1 MKLRDILNAAI
12 GVLTILFAGMNPF
25 RVIAIAV
32 TASTVIFCAGTAH
45 SQNNSQDYPTRP
57 VRVVVGFPAGGGVDV
72 PARLI
77 SRWLSQRLG
86 QQFFVENRVGGGGN
100 IAAETVIRAPADGYT
115 LLLVSTTNAINP
127 ALYPDLKFDFIHD
140 IAPIAGIYRVPFAMG
155 VSPSLPCKTVNEL
168 IAYAKA
174 NPGKINVGSPGLGT
188 PQFVTGELFKMMTG
202 VDIVLVNYREPG
214 TMLADLLG
222 GQIQVMLENLA
233 VSMPNIKAGKFRAL
247 AVTSAARADA
257 LPDVPTV
264 GESVPGFVAN
274 GWTGIGAPRGT
285 PPQIIAKLNREINA
299 ALADPDMR
307 EKFANLGVTLL
318 PGSSAD
324 FAKHIAEETDKWAKV
339 VKFSGARIE

>member
-1 MKLRDILNAAI
+1 MKARNISDAAI
-12 GVLTILFAGMNPF
+12 GVLAILFAGVNPS
-25 RVIAIAV
+25 RIIAVAV
-32 TASTVIFCAGTAH
+32 TASTVFFCVGAAH
-45 SQNNSQDYPTRP
+45 SQDYPARP
-57 VRVVVGFPAGGGVDV
+57 VRVVVAFPAGGGVDV

-77 SRWLSQRLG
+77 SNWLSQRLG

-100 IAAETVIRAPADGYT
+100 IAAEAVIRAPADGYT

-127 ALYPDLKFDFIHD
+127 ALYPNLQFDFIHD
-140 IAPIAGIYRVPFAMG
+140 IAPIASIYRVPFAMG
-155 VSPSLPCKTVNEL
+155 VSPSSSWKTVDDL

-174 NPGKINVGSPGLGT
+174 NPGKINMATPGLGT
-188 PQFVTGELFKMMTG
+188 PQFVTGAMFEMMTG
-202 VDIVLVNYREPG
+202 TNITLVNYREPG
-214 TMLADLLG
+214 VMLTDLLG

-233 VSMPNIKAGKFRAL
+233 VSAPNIKAGKLRAL
-247 AVTSAARADA
+247 AVTSAARAEA

-285 PPQIIAKLNREINA
+285 PPEIIAKLNREINA

-318 PGSSAD
+318 PGSPAD